1 MCISFGYKYY
11 TSKIHST
18 PVGKMANFDHQN
30 KFQKICGP
38 ERGYEC
44 GPNEPKIMNFGGPV
58 PEIWQKYSNYAFYQ
72 F

>member
-1 MCISFGYKYY
+1 
-11 TSKIHST
+11 
-18 PVGKMANFDHQN
+18 MANFDHQN

-38 ERGYEC
+38 DRGHEC